1 MASMH
6 KLVYKMYMD
15 KIEEMERD
23 KDEMK
28 RLTDMLNNPNDEFG
42 DDEEDEE
49 EEVRDVWRK
58 YFYIFSFK
66 LLRIV
71 I

>member
-1 MASMH
+1 MH

-49 EEVRDVWRK
+49 EEVRDV
-58 YFYIFSFK
+58 
-66 LLRIV
+66 
-71 I
+71 